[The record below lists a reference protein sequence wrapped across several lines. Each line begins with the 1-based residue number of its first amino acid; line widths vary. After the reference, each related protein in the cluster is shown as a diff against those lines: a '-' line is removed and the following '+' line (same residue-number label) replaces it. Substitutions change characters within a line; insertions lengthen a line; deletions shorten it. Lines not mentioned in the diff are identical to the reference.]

1 MSDTQKDINIIFLEV
16 VEKPTA
22 EERAAYLD
30 DVCRDNDALRADLE
44 SLLRAHE
51 RSGGFLE
58 TPIFKSEVTLDSPP
72 ISEIPGTVIGRY
84 KLLEKIGEGGFGV
97 VWVAEQKKPVKRRV
111 ALKIIKLGMDTKQ
124 VVARFE
130 AERQALALMDHPNIA
145 KVLDAGSTDSGR
157 PYFVMELVR
166 GIPIT
171 RYCDQEKLPIK
182 DRLSLFIKVCNAV
195 QHAHQKGIIH
205 RDIKPSN
212 IMVTMHDGIP
222 VPRIIDFGIAKATQ
236 QELTEK
242 TIYTQ
247 HHQFIGT
254 PAYMSPE
261 QAEMSGLD
269 IDTRSDIYSLGV
281 LLYELLTG
289 RTPFDEK
296 ELIKSGIDQMR
307 KIIREQE
314 PPKPSTKFA
323 TLEIEEQSATA
334 LRHATDYPRLI
345 SLIRGD
351 LDWIVMKCLEKDRTR
366 RYETANGLA
375 VDITRHLNNE
385 PVIARSP
392 TVVYRIQKA
401 WRRNKVIYSAG
412 ILVVL
417 SLIAGIAISVWQAR
431 RAQIN
436 EQKAVQAQTNEAKLR
451 AQAQAQE
458 LVARQRAYASD
469 MNVAK
474 QALAAGNPGRAL
486 DLLDLQ
492 RPKPGQRDLRGWE
505 WRYLW
510 QQTRSDA
517 LFTLCRQSSEI
528 HSLAVSS
535 DGHWL
540 AVGVYHK
547 GGLSVWDLRTRQQ
560 VIQLAED
567 EARVE
572 VAFSPTEPLLVFT
585 GVIDFASG
593 ERQVTLHL
601 YNMVTRQMM
610 DDIPLDALCKGLA
623 FSKDGKTLVTST
635 ARPSPDNR
643 LTSSRG
649 TITLW
654 HMPDGTQLTAYP
666 TEQGAMGPAT
676 AAFAAT
682 PDLSLAAYGLQQ
694 KRIRVLDL
702 RDGKELWPPVV
713 ASTQYIIAL
722 AFSPDGKTLASA
734 AGFDDDNIRL
744 WDVASGKE
752 IGRLEGHGAFI
763 CSLVFWP
770 DGKTLASSSQDQT
783 IRIWD
788 VASRTCLDVL
798 RGHRLEV
805 FRLALL
811 PDGKT
816 LVSGCKDGTVCVW
829 DTAVTHP
836 RQPRITLPGRFAA
849 WCFAPDGQ
857 SILTAGEKGVTR
869 WSGLNFAQ
877 RESLPDIGSNG
888 FKSPVFSREGHYLA
902 ADLTDSAIHV
912 WDLQKR
918 TLRCQLTDI
927 TDSVPLDFFGDG
939 NRLVT
944 WSGDS
949 IDAWDLVTER
959 KTHSWQV
966 PMLFILSPNNHSL
979 AISPDARQL
988 IAIGWDGDTLC
999 AGLDNGSQRSLD
1011 LPVLE
1016 ASSAAYS
1023 PDGGLFAVSS
1033 ALGYARVWDTAT
1045 WREQVTMRGYFG
1057 GLASVTFSPDGKRLA
1072 TGSGYGQ
1079 ALRLW
1084 DTDSWRDVLT
1094 LEGQG
1099 SLFYAL
1105 AFSPDGS
1112 VIGARSAVTGNV
1124 QLWRAPSWE
1133 DIAAAEA
1140 KER

>member
-1 MSDTQKDINIIFLEV
+1 
-16 VEKPTA
+16 
-22 EERAAYLD
+22 
-30 DVCRDNDALRADLE
+30 
-44 SLLRAHE
+44 
-51 RSGGFLE
+51 
-58 TPIFKSEVTLDSPP
+58 
-72 ISEIPGTVIGRY
+72 
-84 KLLEKIGEGGFGV
+84 
-97 VWVAEQKKPVKRRV
+97 
-111 ALKIIKLGMDTKQ
+111 MDTKN

-130 AERQALALMDHPNIA
+130 AERQALALLDHPSIA
-145 KVLDAGSTDSGR
+145 KVFDAGVTETGR
-157 PYFVMELVR
+157 PYFVMELVY
-166 GIPIT
+166 GECIT
-171 RYCDQEKLPIK
+171 EYCDQNES
-182 DRLSLFIKVCNAV
+182 DTRRRLELFVQVCHAI

-212 IMVTMHDGIP
+212 VMVTMHDDTP
-222 VPRIIDFGIAKATQ
+222 VPKVIDFGIAKATGHR
-236 QELTEK
+236 LTER
-242 TIYTQ
+242 TLFTRDAQ
-247 HHQFIGT
+247 MMGT

-261 QAEMSGLD
+261 QAQMSGLD
-269 IDTRSDIYSLGV
+269 IDTRTDIYSLGV

-289 RTPFDEK
+289 TTPFAAETLR
-296 ELIKSGIDQMR
+296 EASYAEIGR
-307 KIIREQE
+307 IIRETD
-314 PPKPSTKFA
+314 PPKPSTRLRNLGPEL
-323 TLEIEEQSATA
+323 LELARRRQISGESLQ
-334 LRHATDYPRLI
+334 RLI
-345 SLIRGD
+345 KGD
-351 LDWIVMKCLEKDRTR
+351 LDCIVMKCLEKDRTR
-366 RYETANGLA
+366 RYETANGIALDVERHFHDEPILA
-375 VDITRHLNNE
+375 R
-385 PVIARSP
+385 PPSSA
-392 TVVYRIQKA
+392 YRLQKA
-401 WRRNKVIYSAG
+401 WRRNKVIYSSA
-412 ILVVL
+412 ILLVL
-417 SLIAGIAISVWQAR
+417 SLVAGIAVSIWQAR
-431 RAQIN
+431 RAQVNEQKAEVN
-436 EQKAVQAQTNEAKLR
+436 EQKAVQAQANEELQRQR
-451 AQAQAQE
+451 AEDARALAQTQE
-458 LVARQRAYASD
+458 FVARQRAYASD
-469 MNVAK
+469 MNVAR
-474 QALAAGNPGRAL
+474 QALAANNLGRAL
-486 DLLDLQ
+486 DLLNLQ

-510 QQTRSDA
+510 EQTRSDA

-572 VAFSPTEPLLVFT
+572 VAFSPTEPLLAFT

-666 TEQGAMGPAT
+666 TEQGVMGPAT

-744 WDVASGKE
+744 WDVASGRE

-811 PDGKT
+811 ADGKT

-829 DTAVTHP
+829 DTSTRHP
-836 RQPRITLPGRFAA
+836 RQPRMTLPGRFAA

-857 SILTAGEKGVTR
+857 SVLTAGEEGVTR

-877 RESLPDIGSNG
+877 RESLPDIGSNR
-888 FKSPVFSREGHYLA
+888 FKNPVFSRDGHYLA
-902 ADLTDSAIHV
+902 VVPTYGVIQI
-912 WDLQKR
+912 WDLLRR
-918 TLRCQLTDI
+918 TLRCQLTDV
-927 TDSVPLDFFGDG
+927 TDSVPLEFFADG
-939 NRLVT
+939 NRLAT

-959 KTHSWQV
+959 KAHSWQV
-966 PMLFILSPNNHSL
+966 PVLFILSPNNHSL

-988 IAIGWDGDTLC
+988 IAIGGDGDILC
-999 AGLDNGSQRSLD
+999 AGLDDGSQRSLD

-1016 ASSAAYS
+1016 ALSAAYS
-1023 PDGGLFAVSS
+1023 PDGGLFAISS

-1057 GLASVTFSPDGKRLA
+1057 GLASVAFSPDGKRLA
-1072 TGSGYGQ
+1072 TGSGYEQ

-1094 LEGQG
+1094 LNGQG

-1124 QLWRAPSWE
+1124 QLWRAPSME
-1133 DIAAAEA
+1133 RINALEAEQRSTQR
-1140 KER
+1140 K